1 MRILVTNDDG
11 IQSLGMQ
18 QLVRYLSKDNEVY
31 VVAPD
36 SQRSGFSHSMTFRR
50 PMQLKEYPIE
60 GAKNLT
66 L

>member
-50 PMQLKEYPIE
+50 PMQLKE
-60 GAKNLT
+60 
-66 L
+66 